1 MSPSVYTNEIFVPFV
16 TKIMIFL
23 KCLTQRCLLHCV
35 FYLLTQIIAED
46 VRSFRIFSYLCTKFQ
61 LQVVQF
67 KLQDVKHTLQ
77 VVQCRL
83 QGVK

>member
-1 MSPSVYTNEIFVPFV
+1 MSPSVYTNEIFAPFV

-46 VRSFRIFSYLCTKFQ
+46 VRSFRFFSYLYTKFQ

-67 KLQDVKHTLQ
+67 KLQDVKYTLQ
-77 VVQCRL
+77 VVQYRL
-83 QGVK
+83 QGMK